1 LYALPVYFL
10 SFFKAPSGI
19 ISKLES
25 LFKRFLWGGGVES
38 RKINWVK
45 WDKICRE
52 KEDGGLGIK
61 NLKAFNLALLGK
73 WKWRIQSE
81 KNSLWVRVLASKYG
95 ESNGRINRDG
105 SQGSTWWKDINNIER
120 GVWGFKLDWFS
131 EKLSRHLGNGSDT
144 LFWLDPWDE
153 GRTLKER
160 FTNLFVLAENK
171 DISVRNMIYGD
182 EESRQS
188 RLSWSTVLS
197 EGEKQLELEI
207 IEKIQRVLLKENEQ
221 DMWIWSKNSYSVKEA
236 YKLLLAEYETED
248 SRDQLIA
255 WNELVP
261 LKVSVLVWKLLQNKI
276 PTKDNLVKRGILSE
290 SQTSCSFG
298 RGKEETVSHVF
309 FECTTVTEVWQE
321 ILRWLKINS
330 ALHNTTLENYY
341 QFSGL
346 ECNLV

>member
-1 LYALPVYFL
+1 VGALPFKYLGLPVGGDHRREGLWKPVVDAVRNRLSKWNNRHLSIGGIIVLLKSVLYALPVYFL

-105 SQGSTWWKDINNIER
+105 SQGSAWWKDINNIER

-144 LFWLDPWDE
+144 LFWLDP
-153 GRTLKER
+153 
-160 FTNLFVLAENK
+160 
-171 DISVRNMIYGD
+171 
-182 EESRQS
+182 
-188 RLSWSTVLS
+188 
-197 EGEKQLELEI
+197 
-207 IEKIQRVLLKENEQ
+207 
-221 DMWIWSKNSYSVKEA
+221 
-236 YKLLLAEYETED
+236 
-248 SRDQLIA
+248 
-255 WNELVP
+255 
-261 LKVSVLVWKLLQNKI
+261 
-276 PTKDNLVKRGILSE
+276 
-290 SQTSCSFG
+290 
-298 RGKEETVSHVF
+298 
-309 FECTTVTEVWQE
+309 
-321 ILRWLKINS
+321 
-330 ALHNTTLENYY
+330 
-341 QFSGL
+341 
-346 ECNLV
+346 